1 MIFSFRIFSFGIFSF
16 GNFSFGIFSS
26 GSLALESLALRSLA
40 LGSLA
45 LDLELR
51 IFGWRSQVRAPQA
64 GGTGLLRLGEP
75 APDGA
80 ILAGTFFSWGDHGG
94 TRPGNIWLQ
103 PFKKLS
109 KNPLEISSR
118 YP

>member
-45 LDLELR
+45 LDLELQIPHSR
-51 IFGWRSQVRAPQA
+51 FQISDLRFQNPGEPCPAGAIA
-64 GGTGLLRLGEP
+64 GGTRVARP
-75 APDGA
+75 
-80 ILAGTFFSWGDHGG
+80 GG